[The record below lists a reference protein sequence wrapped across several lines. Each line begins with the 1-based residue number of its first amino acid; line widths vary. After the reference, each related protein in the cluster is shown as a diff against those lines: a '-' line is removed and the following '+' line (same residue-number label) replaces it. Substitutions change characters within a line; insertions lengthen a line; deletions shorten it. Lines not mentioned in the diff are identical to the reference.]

1 MERVMRIEL
10 TTSAWKA
17 EVLPLNYTR
26 NLKGSYLKN
35 QLLHNILYSNGSQDG
50 SEKNVETC
58 LFLVKVLFTGRNWI
72 V

>member
-35 QLLHNILYSNGSQDG
+35 QLLHNILYSNGSQ
-50 SEKNVETC
+50 VE
-58 LFLVKVLFTGRNWI
+58 VKKMSKRVFF
-72 V
+72 